1 MNTFYHGSPCLF
13 GAFALTN
20 VGDGTGIK
28 FGLDFCN
35 LTTQCSNF

>member
-20 VGDGTGIK
+20 VGGWYRYQVWIR
-28 FGLDFCN
+28 L
-35 LTTQCSNF
+35 LESNNAVF